1 MKAMY
6 NLFKKIIEESD
17 ASLICNVD
25 YLVKTLTKLNYE
37 NIGWINMNQKR
48 FDDSRFI
55 LDYSNQ
61 F

>member
-6 NLFKKIIEESD
+6 NLFKNIIEESD
-17 ASLICNVD
+17 ASLICNVE